1 MGRDGEVISRV
12 STFGGVGQKTG
23 DAKRDSAFPRMSAL
37 DGSGDIKGFFDLWSI
52 YDRVLDLDYMFHR
65 ELYAEVSRTLT
76 ARFGERA
83 LSVLDLGCGGGRH
96 LAPVLGALRVERY
109 EGHDLSP
116 VALEHARRN
125 FAGFGGAAKFEEG
138 DLRNALRKKNG
149 ERFDLIFSGFTLHHL
164 SAEERAEAVRL
175 AREKLAPGGLLLVLD
190 SMRDEGQTREAWLDA
205 YCGWIEAEWT
215 AIPREGVEA
224 IIGHIRG
231 ADQPGTREEH
241 DAAARAAGFAR
252 GGEIARRRWHVL
264 WSAE

>member
-1 MGRDGEVISRV
+1 
-12 STFGGVGQKTG
+12 
-23 DAKRDSAFPRMSAL
+23 MSAL
-37 DGSGDIKGFFDLWSI
+37 DGSGDIKGFFDLWAI

-65 ELYAEVSRTLT
+65 ELYAEVSRTLA

-83 LSVLDLGCGGGRH
+83 FSVLDLGCGSGRH

-116 VALEHARRN
+116 VALEHARKN
-125 FAGFGGAAKFEEG
+125 FEGLGGEVKLVEG
-138 DLRNALRKKNG
+138 DLMRGLRSEGG

-164 SAEERAEAVRL
+164 SAEERAEVIRL
-175 AREKLAPGGLLLVLD
+175 ARGKLAPGGLLLVLD

-231 ADQPGTREEH
+231 ADRPGTRAEH
-241 DAAARAAGFAR
+241 DAAASAAGFAR
-252 GGEIARRRWHVL
+252 SGEIARKRWHVL